1 MRAAILEEDF
11 IDLNSILS
19 KQNDKY
25 FSVIGIFSASLKQ
38 KDRWVFTVAQK
49 STGDIEFAT
58 CQCPARRAGTCLNSY
73 AVSKVIAK
81 WAIDRVSIISQQ
93 RAYTPKSC
101 VWSVPE
107 SRGCLEKHSI

>member
-25 FSVIGIFSASLKQ
+25 FSVKGIFAVSLKQ
-38 KDRWVFTVAQK
+38 KDKWVFIVAQK

-58 CQCPARRAGTCLNSY
+58 C
-73 AVSKVIAK
+73 
-81 WAIDRVSIISQQ
+81 
-93 RAYTPKSC
+93 
-101 VWSVPE
+101 
-107 SRGCLEKHSI
+107 

>member
-25 FSVIGIFSASLKQ
+25 FSVIGIFSVSLKQ
-38 KDRWVFTVAQK
+38 KDRWVFTVVQK

-58 CQCPARRAGTCLNSY
+58 C
-73 AVSKVIAK
+73 
-81 WAIDRVSIISQQ
+81 
-93 RAYTPKSC
+93 
-101 VWSVPE
+101 
-107 SRGCLEKHSI
+107 